1 MALATRGQMLFK
13 TKTCSTCHAF
23 GLRITGPDLR
33 GVTHRRSSTWIQQQ
47 ILQPDV
53 MTKIDPVSHELLAE
67 YHVQM
72 PNLMLTPG
80 EAKAL
85 LEFIK
90 RKDRE

>member
-33 GVTHRRSSTWIQQQ
+33 GVTHRRSSSWIQQQ